1 MSELSTS
8 EYGVYGDPDPELA
21 TVNPLAVQYSP
32 LHPGGQ
38 RLEDLGE
45 TCLSDMIIHCPPGTI
60 ERRAALAMSLRAL
73 QVGGQLLALA
83 PKMLGGNRL
92 QDELEAFGCV
102 VEGQSRRHHKICR
115 VIRPSMLLGI
125 DAAIQA
131 GAMVFHEGVH
141 QWTQPGVFSWDKVDR
156 GSQILAAH
164 LPRLAGTGADFGCGI
179 GVLEPAILAQGS
191 VRHVTGYDIDR
202 RAIDCA
208 CRNVVDPR
216 VQFEHVDVRVG
227 RALRDNL
234 DFIVTNPP
242 FHETGFEKQGLGKA
256 FLAVAHRQL
265 RKGGTLCLVAN
276 RHLPYEA
283 IIKPLF
289 REFEIRA
296 QLEGFKVLEARK

>member
-1 MSELSTS
+1 MSEPTTS
-8 EYGVYGDPDPELA
+8 EYGVYGEPDPELV
-21 TVNPLAVQYSP
+21 TVNPLAVQFSP

-38 RLEDLGE
+38 RLEGQGE
-45 TCLSDMIIHCPPGTI
+45 ASLREMIIHCPPGTI

-73 QVGGQLLALA
+73 QAGGELLALA
-83 PKMLGGNRL
+83 PKLLGGNRL
-92 QDELEAFGCV
+92 QDELEAFGCA

-115 VIRPSMLLGI
+115 VIRPGVLSGI

-131 GAMVFHEGVH
+131 GAMVFRENV
-141 QWTQPGVFSWDKVDR
+141 QLWTQPGVFSWDKVDR
-156 GSQILAAH
+156 GSQILAAN

-179 GVLEPAILAQGS
+179 GVLEPAILAQDS

-208 CRNVVDPR
+208 IRNVVDPR
-216 VQFEHVDVRVG
+216 VRFENVDVRVG
-227 RALRDNL
+227 KSLQANL

-256 FLAVAHRQL
+256 FLAAAHRQL